1 MASETILGLDL
12 GTKCGY
18 AVITGKRLVVSG
30 QWKLAVRKG
39 GDRGDR
45 WTTFSEDLTHHVR
58 AYKPQVIAYERV
70 RRHVGT
76 TAAHVY
82 GGFLAMLELAALKM
96 PNVEWVPIEVSAW
109 KKATTGK
116 GNATK
121 SDVRAYVDKLY
132 RINTRSED
140 EADAIAIATAVR
152 TMRSKP

>member
-1 MASETILGLDL
+1 LASETILAIDL

-18 AVITGKRLVVSG
+18 AVITGRKLVASG
-30 QWKLAVRKG
+30 QWRLAVRKDG
-39 GDRGDR
+39 ERGDR
-45 WTTFSEDLTHHVR
+45 WASFTEHLTQHVR
-58 AYKPQVIAYERV
+58 TYKPRVIAYERV

-82 GGFLAMLELAALKM
+82 GGFLAMLELNALTM
-96 PNVEWVPIEVSAW
+96 PGVEWLPIEVPLW

-121 SDVRAYVDKLY
+121 ADVRAYVDKLY
-132 RINTRSED
+132 KITARSED
-140 EADAIAIATAVR
+140 EADAIAIATAAR